1 MESAS
6 HVQPASSTST
16 ARSERRARHKR
27 HAIGLGTV
35 LTVLGLGITLAFNTL
50 GVRDTAHQERETK
63 RATQLSLFTQLDQ
76 ELNGSVRSL
85 EGLQVNAN
93 GHLTTAQRNA
103 LHHSYDDLN
112 YMAWLFNNG
121 YLTLPGSKAL
131 VFSRLCEGYRNAIYF
146 GDLSRM
152 TEVKKTVGA
161 NRYCTG
167 KTA

>member
-6 HVQPASSTST
+6 HAQPASSTST

-27 HAIGLGTV
+27 HAIRLGTA
-35 LTVLGLGITLAFNTL
+35 LTLLGLGITLAFNTL
-50 GVRDTAHQERETK
+50 GVRDTAHQQTETR
-63 RATQLSLFTQLDQ
+63 RAAQLSLFTQLDQ

-85 EGLQVNAN
+85 EGLHVN
-93 GHLTTAQRNA
+93 GHLTTPQRNV
-103 LHHSYDDLN
+103 LHHAYDDLN

-146 GDLSRM
+146 GGTSRM

-161 NRYCTG
+161 NPHCNG
-167 KTA
+167 KIA